1 MNTLLQD
8 LRFGARMLAKS
19 PGLTVVALLTLALG
33 IGVNTAIFSLVNGC
47 LIRPMPV
54 PAPEQLAVLA
64 VSQQGAPLGAL
75 GLSYPEFVEF
85 RKQAESFCQVI
96 GQRLALVTLSID
108 GRTDQVGLSGVT
120 SDFFSVLRVKPA
132 LGRLVLPSDGE
143 NGSSPGVVVLGYS
156 YWQRRFGGDP
166 GVVGKQVRVEGSPAT
181 MIGVVSKEFGT
192 TSILEMDAYVSLGTL
207 YPQGSGNQTGFGPTA
222 TCG

>member
-1 MNTLLQD
+1 
-8 LRFGARMLAKS
+8 
-19 PGLTVVALLTLALG
+19 
-33 IGVNTAIFSLVNGC
+33 
-47 LIRPMPV
+47 MPV

-85 RKQAESFCQVI
+85 RKQAETFCQVI

-143 NGSSPGVVVLGYS
+143 NGGSPGVVVLGYS

-166 GVVGKQVRVEGSPAT
+166 GVVGKQVRVEGRPAT
-181 MIGVVSKEFGT
+181 IIGVVPKEFGS
-192 TSILEMDAYVSLGTL
+192 TSILEMNAYVSLGTL
-207 YPQGSGNQTGFGPTA
+207 FPKGSGNSTGFGLTA